1 MNVNQQHECLAIL
14 TATIGEN
21 PVHWSEIKTAV
32 SEKMSIRNWLDV
44 RGVLQWGIN
53 NGRFKRIP
61 DVHVE
66 AYQRV

>member
-1 MNVNQQHECLAIL
+1 M
-14 TATIGEN
+14 
-21 PVHWSEIKTAV
+21 

-53 NGRFKRIP
+53 NGRFERIP
-61 DVHVE
+61 DIHVE

>member
-1 MNVNQQHECLAIL
+1 M
-14 TATIGEN
+14 
-21 PVHWSEIKTAV
+21 